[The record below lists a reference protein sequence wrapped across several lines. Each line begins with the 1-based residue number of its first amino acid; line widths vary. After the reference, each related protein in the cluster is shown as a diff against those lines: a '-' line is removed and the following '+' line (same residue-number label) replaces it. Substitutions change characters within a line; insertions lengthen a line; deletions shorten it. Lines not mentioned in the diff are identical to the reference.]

1 MHALIIEAMDDQKL
15 NAVLRA
21 SSEAWSRYISSP
33 AVQGVKPALPAQA
46 RAAIHRLQTEASQVP
61 DPGGPLSNYSD
72 ALAAWA
78 AANHPEIDRLEMNR
92 HVLHKLI
99 FDHR

>member
-1 MHALIIEAMDDQKL
+1 M
-15 NAVLRA
+15 
-21 SSEAWSRYISSP
+21 
-33 AVQGVKPALPAQA
+33 QGVEPVLAAQA
-46 RAAIHRLQTEASQVP
+46 RAAINKLQAEASRVP

-78 AANHPEIDRLEMNR
+78 AINHPDIDAREMDR
-92 HVLHKLI
+92 HILYKLI

>member
-1 MHALIIEAMDDQKL
+1 MDDQEL
-15 NAVLRA
+15 NAVLRGY
-21 SSEAWSRYISSP
+21 SQAWSRYVSP
-33 AVQGVKPALPAQA
+33 PAMQGVKPRLPAQA
-46 RAAIHRLQTEASQVP
+46 QAAINKLQAEAGRVP

-78 AANHPEIDRLEMNR
+78 AVNHPEIDWLEMNR
-92 HVLHKLI
+92 HILHKLV

>member
-1 MHALIIEAMDDQKL
+1 MDDQEL
-15 NAVLRA
+15 NAVLRRY
-21 SSEAWSRYISSP
+21 SEAWSRYISPP
-33 AVQGVKPALPAQA
+33 AMQGVEPVLPAQA
-46 RAAIHRLQTEASQVP
+46 RAAINKLQAEASRVP

-78 AANHPEIDRLEMNR
+78 AINHPDIDAREMHR
-92 HVLHKLI
+92 HILYKLI

>member
-1 MHALIIEAMDDQKL
+1 MDDQKL

-21 SSEAWSRYISSP
+21 YSEAWSRYISPP
-33 AVQGVKPALPAQA
+33 ALQGVEPVLPAQA
-46 RAAIHRLQTEASQVP
+46 RAAINNLQAEASRVP

-78 AANHPEIDRLEMNR
+78 ATNHPEIDWLEMHR
-92 HVLHKLI
+92 HILGKLI

>member
-1 MHALIIEAMDDQKL
+1 MDDQEL

-21 SSEAWSRYISSP
+21 YSEAWSRYISPP
-33 AVQGVKPALPAQA
+33 ALQGVEPRLPAQA
-46 RAAIHRLQTEASQVP
+46 QAAINKLQTEASRVP

-78 AANHPEIDRLEMNR
+78 GANHPKIDWLEMNR

>member
-1 MHALIIEAMDDQKL
+1 MDDQEL

-21 SSEAWSRYISSP
+21 YSEAWSRYISPP
-33 AVQGVKPALPAQA
+33 ALQGVKPLLPAQA
-46 RAAIHRLQTEASQVP
+46 QAAINKLQAEASRVP

-78 AANHPEIDRLEMNR
+78 AAHHPEIDWLEMNR
-92 HVLHKLI
+92 HILHKLI